1 MFQERIEHREKEPQ
15 TRRVLYL
22 TKDSDLI
29 LQQLA
34 DKRIRPPQ
42 PDELMDHISTDE
54 IIPSRAG
61 MQFSDP
67 ENLGNYLLTGL
78 RGGPIKP
85 GDIKGKFDVIVAGNS
100 FGRGSSREHAQLA
113 LKGAGIEVVIAKSF
127 ERIFKENCHNYGI
140 HNLPLTNP
148 IAQEFLAGK
157 TVSDEQLIADLAP
170 ITKEIVARGGILPF
184 TRARLEG
191 KIELPEIKT
200 QARPMTM
207 AEKIIARNAKQGLGL
222 GQVGLVNFVKP
233 GDQVFVRIDSAYAYE
248 LQTIIAQEVLEK
260 EFPTNPPVHPQR
272 FILFEDHLALMED
285 HPIAA
290 RHRTSQ
296 RQFAQKYGISTYAIK
311 EEGVEGICH
320 TVMLEKHVRPG
331 NLVLGND
338 SHTCTLGAANA
349 LAVAKGASD
358 FAAAL
363 LTEDVLLTVP
373 ETIRFNLAGRLRE
386 GVTSKDLMLYIL
398 SLPQI
403 RGELLGSHRVF
414 EFGGEALD
422 YIPFDD
428 QTVLTNMAVEG
439 QGFTGIIEP
448 NEELLKFLV
457 RQHNLPREFIERLFV
472 KSDPEAEYAHT
483 FDIDLGSLE
492 PMIALPSDPQ
502 NAIALSQLEDK
513 PKIDFAYIGSCTGGK
528 LKDLQ
533 EVAEIL
539 KGKKVAT
546 TTKLRIQASSQS
558 VAREAERQ
566 GLFDIFKEAGAEVV
580 KPGCGDCMG
589 ATKDAF
595 EEKVQTVIS
604 DTNRNFPGR
613 MGKGKKVYLA
623 NPQVVA
629 ASSVLG
635 RIATPQEF
643 D

>member
-1 MFQERIEHREKEPQ
+1 MFRERTGHREREPQ

-22 TKDSDLI
+22 TKDSDVI

-34 DKRIRPPQ
+34 DKRILPPQ

-61 MQFSDP
+61 MEYSDP
-67 ENLGNYLLTGL
+67 ENLGDHLLTGL
-78 RGGPIKP
+78 QGGMIKS

-127 ERIFKENCHNYGI
+127 ERIFRENCNNYGI
-140 HNLPLTNP
+140 HNLSLASQVTQDFLT
-148 IAQEFLAGK
+148 GK
-157 TVSDEQLIADLAP
+157 TVREEQLTQSLGP
-170 ITKEIVARGGILPF
+170 TTKEIVARGGLLPF

-191 KIELPEIKT
+191 KIELLEIKT
-200 QARPMTM
+200 EPRLMTM
-207 AEKIIARNAKQGLGL
+207 VEKIIARNVRQGSGL
-222 GQVGLVNFVKP
+222 GQRTGVGYVKP

-248 LQTIIAQEVLEK
+248 LQTIIAQEVLER

-272 FILFEDHLALMED
+272 FILFEDHLASMED
-285 HPIAA
+285 HPIAT

-296 RQFAQKYGISTYAIK
+296 RQFAQKYGIRTYEVK

-338 SHTCTLGAANA
+338 SHTCTLGAVNA

-358 FAAAL
+358 FAAAF
-363 LTEDVLLTVP
+363 LTKDILLTVP
-373 ETIRFNLAGRLRE
+373 ETIRFNLVGRFRPDI
-386 GVTSKDLMLYIL
+386 TSKDLMLYIL
-398 SLPQI
+398 SLPEMKE
-403 RGELLGSHRVF
+403 ELLGSYRVF

-422 YIPFDD
+422 HMPFDD
-428 QTVLTNMAVEG
+428 QTVLTNMVIEG

-448 NEELLKFLV
+448 NKEMLRFLI
-457 RQHNLPREFIERLFV
+457 RQHNLPGEFVEKLFV
-472 KSDPEAEYAHT
+472 NSDPDAEYACV
-483 FDIDLGSLE
+483 FNIDLASVE
-492 PMIALPSDPQ
+492 PMIALPGDSQ
-502 NAIALSQLEDK
+502 NAIPLSQLENR
-513 PKIDFAYIGSCTGGK
+513 PKIDFAYVGSCTGGK

-533 EVAEIL
+533 EVAKIL
-539 KGKKVAT
+539 EGKKVAPT
-546 TTKLRIQASSQS
+546 VKLRIQASSQN

-566 GLFDIFKEAGAEVV
+566 GLFEIFREAGAEVV
-580 KPGCGDCMG
+580 KLGCGDCMG
-589 ATKDAF
+589 ATKDALDG
-595 EEKVQTVIS
+595 ERQIVIS

-613 MGKGKKVYLA
+613 MGKNREVYLS
-623 NPQVVA
+623 NPAVVA
-629 ASSVLG
+629 ASSILG
-635 RIATPQEF
+635 RIATPQEL